1 MSTPQRIKTL
11 EAQRQRLIDELLRVE
26 QMLRGKFGVAYRRC
40 GTPTCWCADSHSQ
53 GHPMNRITW
62 TEQSVSRTKAIR
74 EEDIAWVKERTKT
87 YKRFRKNR
95 QALRVLERKI
105 NAALDAV
112 EEKTV
117 QRTRKLR
124 SYL

>member
-1 MSTPQRIKTL
+1 MSTPKQIEKL
-11 EAQRQRLIDELLRVE
+11 ETRRQRLIEELLQVK

-40 GTPTCWCADSHSQ
+40 GTPTCWCADSQ
-53 GHPMNRITW
+53 GHPVNRITW

-74 EEDIAWVKERTKT
+74 KEDISWVKERTET

-95 QALRVLERKI
+95 QALRVIEQQI

-112 EEKTV
+112 EEKV
-117 QRTRKLR
+117 VKRTRKCR
-124 SYL
+124 TYL

>member
-1 MSTPQRIKTL
+1 MSTPKQIEKL
-11 EAQRQRLIDELLRVE
+11 EARRQRLIEELLQVK

-40 GTPTCWCADSHSQ
+40 GTPTCWCADSQ
-53 GHPMNRITW
+53 GHPVNRITW

-74 EEDIAWVKERTKT
+74 KEDISWVKERTET

-95 QALRVLERKI
+95 QALRVIEQQI

-112 EEKTV
+112 EEKAV
-117 QRTRKLR
+117 KRTRKCR
-124 SYL
+124 TYL